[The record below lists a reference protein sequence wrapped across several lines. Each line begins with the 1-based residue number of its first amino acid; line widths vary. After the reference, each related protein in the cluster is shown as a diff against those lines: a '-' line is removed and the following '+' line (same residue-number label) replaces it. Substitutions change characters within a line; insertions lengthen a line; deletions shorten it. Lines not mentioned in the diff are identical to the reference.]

1 MERVTNNLDNCN
13 FRNKLIDTFIVHH
26 LLPKLNSDS
35 VKIMS
40 CLSPI
45 DGVGLPYYEKYLK
58 PEKKSL
64 ICIPLCD
71 GVHFQGYIVNIKE
84 QKIVHIDSLRWD
96 QTKIQPLFKLQKYC
110 LKIQSQVLNS
120 FFRKE
125 NSLTLTTSVWLL
137 AGMSSYLINL
147 PEFSDRY
154 NAFDIAYNLLE
165 RNPIIQKVE
174 SLSPQ
179 FSTED
184 QMKKIASAD
193 FWIHVLTNDPESSEY
208 FRQFPPIVLKT
219 SVANFIIKKDC
230 PETLT
235 KKFTSPRIR
244 S

>member
-84 QKIVHIDSLRWD
+84 QKIVHIDSLR
-96 QTKIQPLFKLQKYC
+96 
-110 LKIQSQVLNS
+110 
-120 FFRKE
+120 
-125 NSLTLTTSVWLL
+125 
-137 AGMSSYLINL
+137 
-147 PEFSDRY
+147 
-154 NAFDIAYNLLE
+154 
-165 RNPIIQKVE
+165 
-174 SLSPQ
+174 
-179 FSTED
+179 
-184 QMKKIASAD
+184 
-193 FWIHVLTNDPESSEY
+193 
-208 FRQFPPIVLKT
+208 
-219 SVANFIIKKDC
+219 
-230 PETLT
+230 
-235 KKFTSPRIR
+235 
-244 S
+244 